1 MPTKQQGFRMP
12 TAKEIGK
19 KLKGLINQGIAKVTD
34 NGGIPGKE
42 LNNLKKVAEITGV
55 KGNIPFDPSK
65 ITSKIPG
72 ALEKLPAYDS
82 FESFKNN
89 VINDNREDITRSPST
104 AGRDLSDPK
113 VLPTW
118 DPGDD
123 ATTFNLGGGLWPET
137 EEQRCIRISKE
148 YDEKAR
154 KVPDG
159 GYRSREVLGD
169 EHIRCGA
176 VNNTNPAV
184 RVNPKGGLTL
194 AGLVHGDNGPVNR
207 FEECSLVERTGN
219 DVFPCG
225 NLTISCGNKFDV
237 TTATGGINLQTAGIT
252 NINGVA
258 TTLRGLHMMDIG
270 TAGNMTLGAGQ
281 ALNISAKSL
290 SLNQSEG
297 GQMAVGGSMGVEN
310 QLTVGGSASINGE
323 LFCQHITG
331 PASMQV
337 TEQTAEVHGWTNSG
351 EAVAYIPEG
360 RTIGRLTPELCRL
373 ICELGGA
380 QGLGEMGAA
389 DSYVKVPAFND
400 ENPFKLGVPPEYI
413 YDESSNTF
421 VEREQTGHLNNERKE
436 SVLGDLP
443 PHELDGKANLWAG
456 DGSGAVPL
464 QGTDRLGITLEQ
476 HAHQF
481 KNIAMS
487 LRSSPS
493 DVTKEAGLLDKFAQV
508 PGIAKAPRAGKVPVG
523 AMDENGFIS
532 PNTDAIMAHMQSR
545 KEQFDKLL
553 S

>member
-1 MPTKQQGFRMP
+1 MP

-34 NGGIPGKE
+34 SGGIPGKE
-42 LNNLKKVAEITGV
+42 LSNLKKVAEITGV

-72 ALEKLPAYDS
+72 ALEKLPAYNS
-82 FESFKNN
+82 IESFKNN
-89 VINDNREDITRSPST
+89 PINDNREDITRSPST

-123 ATTFNLGGGLWPET
+123 ATTFNLGGGLMPET

-154 KVPDG
+154 MVPDG
-159 GYRSREVLGD
+159 GNCSSEVLGD
-169 EHIRCGA
+169 KHIRCGA
-176 VNNTNPAV
+176 INNTNPAV

-207 FEECSLVERTGN
+207 FEECSLVECTGN

-225 NLTISCGNKFDV
+225 NLTVSCGNKLEV
-237 TTATGGINLQTAGIT
+237 RTATGGINLQTAGIT

-258 TTLRGLHMMDIG
+258 TSLRGLHMMDIG

-323 LFCQHITG
+323 LYCQHITG

-337 TEQTAEVHGWTNSG
+337 TEQTAEVNGWTNPG
-351 EAVAYIPEG
+351 EAIAYIPEG
-360 RTIGRLTPELCRL
+360 RTIGRLTPE
-373 ICELGGA
+373 ICAAIYQLGQASSPGNF
-380 QGLGEMGAA
+380 AA
-389 DSYVKVPAFND
+389 KGYVEVPAFNGD
-400 ENPFKLGVPPEYI
+400 GEFKLGVPPEYE
-413 YDESSNTF
+413 YNENTDVY
-421 VEREQTGHLNNERKE
+421 VENEKTGFKNNERKE
-436 SVLGDLP
+436 SVLGDMP
-443 PHELDGKANLWAG
+443 AAELEGKNLWAG
-456 DGSGAVPL
+456 TGGGAVPL
-464 QGTDRLGITLEQ
+464 QGTGRVTGLTIEAHD
-476 HAHQF
+476 HQF

-487 LRSSPS
+487 LRSSPG
-493 DVTKEAGLLDKFAQV
+493 DVTKEARQLDKFAQV
-508 PGIAKAPRAGKVPVG
+508 RGIAKAPRAGKVPVG

-532 PNTDAIMAHMQSR
+532 PNTDAIMAHLQSVQDR
-545 KEQFDKLL
+545 INQARINEAVV
-553 S
+553 